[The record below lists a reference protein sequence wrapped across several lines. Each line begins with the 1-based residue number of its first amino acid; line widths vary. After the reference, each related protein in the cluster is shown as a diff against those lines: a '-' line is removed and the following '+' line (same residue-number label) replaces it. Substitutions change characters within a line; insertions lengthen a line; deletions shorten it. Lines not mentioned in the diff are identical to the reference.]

1 MSAEGIEKC
10 EACAESRKVLPEAG
24 DDYEGSEKE
33 VLETMTMYDL
43 CGFDDDDDSK
53 ILKKFQLQLLR
64 RHHIVTILPP

>member
-24 DDYEGSEKE
+24 DGYEGSEKE

-43 CGFDDDDDSK
+43 CGFDDDNDSE
-53 ILKKFQLQLLR
+53 I
-64 RHHIVTILPP
+64 